1 MTDNRFLTPEG
12 EKKPGKQVLRE
23 LQDRIA
29 QDVFDAKA
37 RGEKIGWC
45 ASNFPQEICTAMDIK
60 VAYPE
65 NMGAAVGAK
74 GGGLRM
80 CEEAEAMGYSNDLCS
95 YARINL
101 AYAANDDCPEIQIP
115 RPDFLLC
122 CNNICGCMMKW
133 YENLAIELNVP
144 LLMIDIPHLTEMT
157 CDADRV
163 KYIRA
168 QFDDCIRQL
177 EEITGKKMDYDKL
190 RQVMEVSQRSSRA
203 WLRAISCMGAVP
215 SPFSGFDVF
224 NTMAVAT
231 VGRGTVEAAE
241 AFEYLAD
248 EYETAI
254 KEGRSTFK
262 GEEKYRILFEGIAC
276 WANLRATYK
285 TLQSRGI
292 NLTSTIYGPAFS
304 FLYSNLDELM
314 AAYSYVPNS
323 YCFEKE
329 VELRVND
336 AKAKKVDGA
345 VIHINRSCK
354 RWSGNSY
361 ELERQ
366 LRTQAGIPT
375 MTFDG
380 DQSDPRVFSE
390 AQYETRVEAL
400 VEIMEANKQAKKGAK
415 AQKEAAR

>member
-1 MTDNRFLTPEG
+1 MAVTEG
-12 EKKPGKQVLRE
+12 KKPGKVVLRE
-23 LQDRIA
+23 LQDKIA
-29 QDVFDAKA
+29 QDVWDAKE

-45 ASNFPQEICTAMDIK
+45 ASNFPQEIPTAMGIK

-74 GGGLRM
+74 GGGQRM
-80 CEEAEAMGYSNDLCS
+80 CEEAEALGYSNDLCS
-95 YARINL
+95 YARINMS
-101 AYAANDDCPEIQIP
+101 YAKYNECAEIQIP

-122 CNNICGCMMKW
+122 CNNICNCMIKW
-133 YENLAIELNVP
+133 YENLAVELDIP

-168 QFDDCIRQL
+168 QFDDCIAKL
-177 EEITGKKMDYDKL
+177 EEITGKKMDMNKL
-190 RQVMEVSQRSSRA
+190 HEVMEVSQRSSKA
-203 WLRAISCMGAVP
+203 WLRAISCMGAEP

-231 VGRGTVEAAE
+231 VGRGTKEAAE

-248 EYETAI
+248 EYEQAI

-276 WANLRATYK
+276 WANLKVTYK

-329 VELRVND
+329 VELRVKD
-336 AKAKKVDGA
+336 AIEKKVDGA

-354 RWSGNSY
+354 KWSGNSY

-366 LRTQAGIPT
+366 LRERTGIPT

-390 AQYETRVEAL
+390 AQYTTRVDAL
-400 VEIMEANKQAKKGAK
+400 VEIMEANKQNR
-415 AQKEAAR
+415 EAAK